1 MNEKL
6 DYFRQNYRIYI
17 GATLPLVAM
26 WPLKKYKCPLIMVK
40 SLHFIWTEFAT
51 SRNVRTLT
59 IIFQKLLRKLLG
71 FRKLLSGLMWIPHE
85 CESKYS
91 YKEVTIYI
99 RQNVIK
105 TQKNRYS
112 LHSMES
118 NQ

>member
-1 MNEKL
+1 
-6 DYFRQNYRIYI
+6 
-17 GATLPLVAM
+17 M

-51 SRNVRTLT
+51 SRNVRTST

-71 FRKLLSGLMWIPHE
+71 FRKLPSWPKCGYPMS
-85 CESKYS
+85 ESKYS

-105 TQKNRYS
+105 TQKNSTAYTNGKQLIDFP
-112 LHSMES
+112 LHDQLNMGD
-118 NQ
+118 N